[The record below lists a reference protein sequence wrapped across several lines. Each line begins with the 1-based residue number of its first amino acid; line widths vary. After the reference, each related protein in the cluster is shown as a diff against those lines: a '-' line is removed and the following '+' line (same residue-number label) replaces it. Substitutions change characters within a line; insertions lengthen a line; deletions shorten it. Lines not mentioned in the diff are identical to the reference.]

1 MIGPD
6 PRQQEHMA
14 AQMGQSLDQIER
26 ETSAVIGRVVKRWA
40 IRWAI
45 TFAIIFAL
53 TRMVDWL
60 DWLWW
65 IAVPIAAISLLV
77 PLLFRRF
84 LMKRLASMR
93 GQMGGFGGGF
103 GGGGGAT
110 IDGSWRDAS
119 GESEPDRAPEA
130 DGIII
135 DQRPDGPS
143 TPPEDDGRL

>member
-1 MIGPD
+1 MFGPD

-26 ETSAVIGRVVKRWA
+26 ETSAAIGRAVRRWA

-60 DWLWW
+60 DWLWG

-84 LMKRLASMR
+84 LMKRLAKMR
-93 GQMGGFGGGF
+93 GQMGGFGV
-103 GGGGGAT
+103 GGGAT

-119 GESEPDRAPEA
+119 GDAPARPGQQPD
-130 DGIII
+130 GVII
-135 DQRPDGPS
+135 DQRDR
-143 TPPEDDGRL
+143 EDDSRL

>member
-1 MIGPD
+1 
-6 PRQQEHMA
+6 MA

-26 ETSAVIGRVVKRWA
+26 ETSAVIGRAVRRWA
-40 IRWAI
+40 LRWAI

-84 LMKRLASMR
+84 LMKRLARVR
-93 GQMGGFGGGF
+93 GQMGGFGDGV
-103 GGGGGAT
+103 GAT
-110 IDGSWRDAS
+110 IDGSWREAS
-119 GESEPDRAPEA
+119 RNTEPDRAAQP

-135 DQRPDGPS
+135 DRRIDD
-143 TPPEDDGRL
+143 PPPASDDDERL

>member
-6 PRQQEHMA
+6 PRQQEQMA
-14 AQMGQSLDQIER
+14 AQVDRSLDQIER
-26 ETSAVIGRVVKRWA
+26 ETSAVIVRAVRRWA

-53 TRMVDWL
+53 TRMVEWL

-84 LMKRLASMR
+84 LMKRLARVR
-93 GQMGGFGGGF
+93 GQMGGFGDG

-110 IDGSWRDAS
+110 IDGSWREAS
-119 GESEPDRAPEA
+119 GDRQSDSPGQA

-135 DQRPDGPS
+135 DQRDPD
-143 TPPEDDGRL
+143 